1 MKVSN
6 LIEKAKKVRE
16 NAYAPYSKFKVGAVL
31 ETESGKIYTGVNI
44 ENSSFGLSM
53 CAERIAIFKAV
64 SEGETKFKRLVIVAD
79 TRDVVSPC
87 GACRQVMSEF
97 GNFEVILSNV
107 KGKME
112 VTNVEELLPKA
123 FDFRKDPT

>member
-1 MKVSN
+1 LKVSN